1 MASFAGSSKDT
12 VADLLV
18 DKSAS
23 PPPGAKPAKAPDTEK
38 KHYSNNND
46 GETMEAL
53 LEGSGGPDTPRVE
66 SKKHLPPPPDA
77 MVGGEVGLTTD
88 SQAPFVPSIA
98 MVTEKPSDNGN
109 LTNQDIEPS
118 DVSPQHIS
126 TKRMFDDKPCGV
138 ESEPSDGHPP
148 KRSRADLDDSR
159 VKAALDETAP
169 SNDVQ
174 QPPSKKQVL
183 DAANK
188 QSHVLQDAASPPPQK
203 FARKH
208 FDPTDNAL
216 KDSVVLEHPLSGEKA
231 PRPEKWR
238 AASVP
243 RVVTPSISR

>member
-38 KHYSNNND
+38 KHYASNND

-53 LEGSGGPDTPRVE
+53 LEGSGGPDTPRIE

-109 LTNQDIEPS
+109 LTKQDYHRLRLLRHS
-118 DVSPQHIS
+118 HGVRG
-126 TKRMFDDKPCGV
+126 KFGRRMHHCSKILL
-138 ESEPSDGHPP
+138 
-148 KRSRADLDDSR
+148 RSSLHHQ
-159 VKAALDETAP
+159 ALVV
-169 SNDVQ
+169 NYFR
-174 QPPSKKQVL
+174 
-183 DAANK
+183 
-188 QSHVLQDAASPPPQK
+188 H
-203 FARKH
+203 AR
-208 FDPTDNAL
+208 
-216 KDSVVLEHPLSGEKA
+216 
-231 PRPEKWR
+231 R
-238 AASVP
+238 
-243 RVVTPSISR
+243 